1 MALASPR
8 TSALD
13 PALLPDIHALCTSL
27 GDIRGLAEE
36 INGEI
41 AAIAIMAMTYIDQ
54 MDKTQEHKVLKN
66 ALHAI
71 WDKAGT
77 AQDCIYTE
85 VEDSLKRM
93 RTLKEGVRHV

>member
-1 MALASPR
+1 M
-8 TSALD
+8 
-13 PALLPDIHALCTSL
+13 
-27 GDIRGLAEE
+27 
-36 INGEI
+36 
-41 AAIAIMAMTYIDQ
+41 
-54 MDKTQEHKVLKN
+54 LKN